1 MADLR
6 KRKAMDLTVWDR
18 VVNAVH
24 EFARKG
30 DRSILQRV
38 KDAIKKLFEI
48 SDKDKMDKAIN
59 DIMDDFNETIDDISM
74 NEIEV
79 DGFGYKNQATGRE
92 KPKIKFYRAI
102 QVIDGKLFLLWLHRR
117 VTSEEE
123 DTHFREDRG
132 LQYSKTDTKDVKK
145 GRIIPEN
152 VDKSVSSQIEKKFD
166 DRVDELTK
174 GLSNEDK
181 AEFNRHLD
189 YYTSVFS
196 RYKASEITYI
206 LNGLENDVRFWER
219 SLGNGE
225 NASRAHL
232 VQLKTAELR
241 AAETAAR
248 REMDYR
254 EVRVKALADG
264 YGLRRGAKASFADI
278 SRLFEATNQGKEEGA
293 RKLFEK
299 ACDIAK
305 RLGVEFGGKDEGARA
320 GNIGEATPEREINI
334 FIDTLTRTYTK
345 PNEAANTILHELIH
359 QATMNV
365 CHPSS

>member
-79 DGFGYKNQATGRE
+79 DGFGYKNQ
-92 KPKIKFYRAI
+92 
-102 QVIDGKLFLLWLHRR
+102 
-117 VTSEEE
+117 
-123 DTHFREDRG
+123 
-132 LQYSKTDTKDVKK
+132 DVKK

-254 EVRVKALADG
+254 EVRVKA
-264 YGLRRGAKASFADI
+264 RS
-278 SRLFEATNQGKEEGA
+278 
-293 RKLFEK
+293 
-299 ACDIAK
+299 
-305 RLGVEFGGKDEGARA
+305 
-320 GNIGEATPEREINI
+320 
-334 FIDTLTRTYTK
+334 
-345 PNEAANTILHELIH
+345 
-359 QATMNV
+359 
-365 CHPSS
+365 